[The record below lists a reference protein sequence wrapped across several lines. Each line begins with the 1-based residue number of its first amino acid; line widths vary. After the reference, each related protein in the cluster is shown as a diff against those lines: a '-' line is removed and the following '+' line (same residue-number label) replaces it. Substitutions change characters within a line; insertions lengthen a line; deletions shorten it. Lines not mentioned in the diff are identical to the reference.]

1 MLAYSARNS
10 VHNQFTPQTMVLV
23 SSSKKFTPQS
33 VCCFL
38 PLQKTLITTRDIEV
52 VRTHPINYYHN
63 EIVKKITLQRLLG
76 ESMPDLSA
84 RRHSNLQ

>member
-10 VHNQFTPQTMVLV
+10 VHNQFTLQTIV

-38 PLQKTLITTRDIEV
+38 PLQKTLITTRVIEV
-52 VRTHPINYYHN
+52 IRTHPINYYHN